1 MMRTIHAQ
9 KITDA
14 VQKLCRDAA
23 FYLPEDAWKA
33 LEKAYKEETSSMGR
47 DIIQQ
52 IIDNDR
58 IAAKETIPL
67 CQDTGLVVVFM
78 EIGQDVHI
86 DGGDMSSAVHEG
98 VRRAYQENFLRKSI
112 VRDPLDRV
120 NTGDN
125 TPAMIHCEIIP
136 GDKIHITVAPKGGG
150 SENMSNLKM
159 LPPSAGREGVIG
171 FVVRTVKEA
180 HANPCPPIIVG
191 VGIGANFEGCA
202 LLAKKA
208 LVRTVG
214 SSNPDP
220 DYARLEIELLRKI
233 NELNIGPQGFGGK
246 ITALAVHIEKAP
258 CHITGIPVAV
268 NIQCHAARH
277 AEVTV

>member
-1 MMRTIHAQ
+1 MMRTIQAQ
-9 KITDA
+9 KITGA
-14 VQKLCRDAA
+14 IQKLCRDAA

-33 LEKAYKEETSSMGR
+33 LEKAYKEESSSRGR
-47 DIIQQ
+47 NIIQQ
-52 IIDNDR
+52 IIENDR

-78 EIGQDVHI
+78 EIGQDVHVT
-86 DGGDMSSAVHEG
+86 DGDVSSAINEG

-125 TPAMIHCEIIP
+125 TPAMIHSEIIP
-136 GDKIHITVAPKGGG
+136 GDKIHITIAPKGGG

-159 LPPSAGREGVIG
+159 LPPSAGREGVIE
-171 FVVRTVKEA
+171 FVVQTVKNA
-180 HANPCPPIIVG
+180 GANPCPPIIVG

-233 NELNIGPQGFGGK
+233 NELNIGPQGLGGK

-277 AEVTV
+277 AEVTL